1 MMSAKSAAPALFL
14 LAGKSCRNMAAV
26 IAAFLFLGSSRAD
39 VYLANL
45 NPTNGNVTNPA
56 SNIVFNASQS
66 DFVKVTGLKL
76 FGATGQ
82 TISAKFSWDFS
93 TATTLIS
100 STEIASGEYLFN
112 LSNLNYSSLYG
123 NEHPLVLRDMTA
135 SGTGVQTTATSGSTF
150 AAPGF
155 SYNRTDGDILRFELV
170 SVPEPG
176 TMLLA
181 SLAAACGGG
190 GVWWRKR
197 KNAKNQAEPEP
208 QAEV

>member
-1 MMSAKSAAPALFL
+1 MSVKSIAPVLFL
-14 LAGKSCRNMAAV
+14 VAGKSCRNIAAV
-26 IAAFLFLGSSRAD
+26 IAAVLFLGSSRAD

-56 SNIVFNASQS
+56 TNIVFDASQS

-82 TISAKFSWDFS
+82 TISAKFAWDFI

-100 STEIASGEYLFN
+100 STEISSGEYLFN
-112 LSNLNYSSLYG
+112 LSNLNYTSPYG
-123 NEHPLVLRDMTA
+123 NQHPLVLREMTA
-135 SGTGVQTTATSGSTF
+135 SGTGVQTTATDSATY
-150 AAPGF
+150 AAAGF
-155 SYNRTDGDILRFELV
+155 TYSRTEGNILRFQLV

-197 KNAKNQAEPEP
+197 KTAKNQAEPEP

>member
-1 MMSAKSAAPALFL
+1 MSAKSAASDLFL
-14 LAGKSCRNMAAV
+14 VAGKSCRNMVAV
-26 IAAFLFLGSSRAD
+26 IAALLFLGSSRAD

-56 SNIVFNASQS
+56 TNIIFRASQS
-66 DFVKVTGLKL
+66 DFIKVTGLKL

-82 TISAKFSWDFS
+82 TISAKFSWDF
-93 TATTLIS
+93 TTPTTLIS
-100 STEIASGEYLFN
+100 STESSSGEYLFD
-112 LSNLNYSSLYG
+112 LSNLNYTNFTG
-123 NEHPLVLRDMTA
+123 DLRTLILREMIA
-135 SGTGVQTTATSGSTF
+135 SGTGVQTTATDSAI

-155 SYNRTDGDILRFELV
+155 TYSRTEGNILRFQLV

-197 KNAKNQAEPEP
+197 KTAKNQAEPEP